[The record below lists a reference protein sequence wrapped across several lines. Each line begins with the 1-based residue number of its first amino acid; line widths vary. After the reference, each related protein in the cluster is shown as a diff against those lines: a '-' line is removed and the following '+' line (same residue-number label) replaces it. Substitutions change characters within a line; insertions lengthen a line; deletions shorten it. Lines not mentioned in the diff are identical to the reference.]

1 MTRSEN
7 FILDFTHIYIDEN
20 IEQTENIVR
29 IDCSDI
35 LETDLYCTKEAAVL
49 LAGFWLFNRRTP
61 EFRHISS
68 AALRRL
74 KRKR

>member
-35 LETDLYCTKEAAVL
+35 LDRLVLHQKRGGGDSET
-49 LAGFWLFNRRTP
+49 NR
-61 EFRHISS
+61 EF
-68 AALRRL
+68 
-74 KRKR
+74 

>member
-35 LETDLYCTKEAAVL
+35 LETRGGGDSET
-49 LAGFWLFNRRTP
+49 NR
-61 EFRHISS
+61 EF
-68 AALRRL
+68 
-74 KRKR
+74 

>member
-29 IDCSDI
+29 NRLVLHQRRGGGDS
-35 LETDLYCTKEAAVL
+35 ET
-49 LAGFWLFNRRTP
+49 NR
-61 EFRHISS
+61 EF
-68 AALRRL
+68 
-74 KRKR
+74 